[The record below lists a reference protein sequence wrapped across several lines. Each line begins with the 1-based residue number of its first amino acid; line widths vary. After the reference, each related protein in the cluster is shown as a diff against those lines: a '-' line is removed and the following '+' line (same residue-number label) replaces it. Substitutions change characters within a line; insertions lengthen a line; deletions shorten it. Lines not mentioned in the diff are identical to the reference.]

1 MGIEIQIALISLGG
15 VFLGS
20 ALTILGNYIQKRQE
34 RNTEIH
40 KVLTQK
46 RVEAYE
52 AIMASV
58 KHCIIAVGV
67 WKDNEFIKYPQ
78 IFTNAEQFDQWYVQ
92 FGLINRS
99 VAHLIDKKLAYKL
112 HIFNN
117 YLVNLN
123 DRLDYFRDE
132 NGQFW
137 DNKKAQLFGAILYE
151 DFRKLTSD
159 ILAEASKFYSS
170 GIYRHKFEP
179 STLDE
184 SESDLPEDFI
194 KFALF
199 SKNKE
204 MHKLLNE

>member
-1 MGIEIQIALISLGG
+1 MGIEIQIALVSLGG
-15 VFLGS
+15 VLLGS

-34 RNTEIH
+34 RNTEVH
-40 KVLTQK
+40 KVIIQK

-58 KHCIIAVGV
+58 KHCIIAVGI
-67 WKDNEFIKYPQ
+67 WKGDEFIKYPH
-78 IFTNAEQFDQWYVQ
+78 IFTDAEQFDHWYVE
-92 FGLINRS
+92 FGLINRRA
-99 VAHLIDKKLAYKL
+99 AHLIDKKLSNKL

-123 DRLDYFRDE
+123 NRLDYFRDE
-132 NGQFW
+132 NGQFR
-137 DNKKAQLFGAILYE
+137 DNQKAQLFGVILYE

-159 ILAEASKFYSS
+159 ILEEASKFYST
-170 GIYRHKFEP
+170 GIYKGKFKP

-184 SESDLPEDFI
+184 SDTDLPDDFV

-199 SKNKE
+199 SKNDE
-204 MHKLLNE
+204 MHKLLSE